1 MHHQESLLASGHA
14 TRNLHGDLV
23 VGQRS
28 KQSKRLDPQ
37 NIRAGLCTETVEG
50 VSVSFRNIQ

>member
-1 MHHQESLLASGHA
+1 MPHQEFLVASGHA
-14 TRNLHGDLV
+14 TRNLHGFPV

-37 NIRAGLCTETVEG
+37 TLRADLCTETVEG
-50 VSVSFRNIQ
+50 V